1 MTKGARRLLAVLA
14 VSAVVLGGLAAWF
27 GRTEGHWS
35 VDSAVWELMTREVA
49 GRGWEGLWVTNLA
62 QAADPEGRFF
72 PSFFFVRRGDRY
84 QFAFQPAFALLSAP
98 AYRAL
103 GKAGLA
109 VVPTLAALI
118 LAWVVARGTERVAPG
133 MGWAGAAVILFLTPI
148 PLYAVTVWN
157 HLPSVA
163 LLTTGAVLVWVSGLG
178 SSFRPTGMALA
189 GLSVG
194 LGLLFRNEA
203 YVYAAALALAWLMA
217 APRHRW
223 IGAAVFA
230 AGFAAGW
237 LVQAGVNWHLFGSFF
252 GPKAEA
258 VAARQATGVWDL
270 SYRLWNAYLFLAAPD
285 FAAFLQGGANRGL
298 LLFSAVVFAAV
309 TLSLPGFESRP
320 RLSAGSL
327 YALAGVQAAVLTGR
341 TQVTGFFWVA
351 PFLVLA
357 FVNRPLTPTRRFL
370 WSLALLFAAGVMW
383 TASHGGFQW
392 GPRYL
397 LAAYPIA
404 VWLAADGWA
413 ALPPRTR
420 EAIRMPAALL
430 LLLAL
435 LAQAAGVDHADQGQ
449 WRATQALRTIR
460 SLPTDYVVVGLEIFA
475 WDFAPAYGEK
485 ILMSVDSQA
494 ELEEAARGLLR
505 AGVERFT
512 YLPRSGAA
520 FDRTVVEHVHVAG
533 RAYRVAQDQTT
544 GGLRLVQYRLVRTS
558 KGE

>member
-1 MTKGARRLLAVLA
+1 MRKGAARLLAVLA
-14 VSAVVLGGLAAWF
+14 ISAVVLCGLAAWF

-49 GRGWEGLWVTNLA
+49 RRGWEGLWVTNLA

-84 QFAFQPAFALLSAP
+84 HFAFQPAFALLSAP

-109 VVPTLAALI
+109 AVPTLAALI
-118 LAWVVARGTERVAPG
+118 LAWVVARGTERVLPG

-163 LLTTGAVLVWVSGLG
+163 LLTAGALLAWASGLG
-178 SSFRPTGMALA
+178 PSFRPIGMAAA
-189 GLSVG
+189 GLCVG

-203 YVYAAALALAWLMA
+203 YVYAAGLALAWLTA

-223 IGAAVFA
+223 TGAALFA
-230 AGFAAGW
+230 VGFAAGW
-237 LVQAGVNWHLFGSFF
+237 LVQAGFNWHLFGSLF

-258 VAARQATGVWDL
+258 VAARQATGGWDL
-270 SYRLWNAYLFLAAPD
+270 SYRLWNVYLFLAAPD
-285 FAAFLQGGANRGL
+285 FAAFLRGGTDRGL
-298 LLFSAVVFAAV
+298 LLFSAVLFAVV
-309 TLSLPGFESRP
+309 TLLLPSLESRS
-320 RLSAGSL
+320 RLSAASL
-327 YALAGVQAAVLTGR
+327 YVLAGAETVVLTGR

-357 FVNRPLTPTRRFL
+357 FVNRPLTPARRFL
-370 WSLALLFAAGVMW
+370 WSLGLLFAAGVTW

-397 LAAYPIA
+397 LAVYPVA

-413 ALPPRTR
+413 ALPPRVR
-420 EAIRMPAALL
+420 EAVRRPATLL
-430 LLLAL
+430 LFLAL

-485 ILMSVDSQA
+485 VLMSVESQA
-494 ELEEAARGLLR
+494 ELEEAVRGLLR
-505 AGVERFT
+505 AGVEWFT
-512 YLPRSGAA
+512 YIPRSGVA
-520 FDRTVVEHVHVAG
+520 FDRTVVERVHVAG
-533 RAYRVAQDQTT
+533 KAYRVVQDRTT
-544 GGLRLVQYRLVRTS
+544 AGIRLVQYRLVRT
-558 KGE
+558 GRPE